1 MKRHIKLIVLLS
13 FIVFNNSLF
22 AQNES
27 PTSYIKTVTQYKS
40 KDNTVE
46 LRFIADKRSVFY
58 AGVKN
63 GFIIERAEITSKIE
77 KKEDIK
83 YKQIATVT
91 AFTEE
96 EWSQAMQ
103 TTNLELKKNL
113 EMAKVFLEA
122 MKKPKKK
129 KPKKNF
135 NEIIQ
140 QKKAEDFEF
149 VLMVL
154 SAIQK
159 EKVADAL
166 GLGYKDKTVKKNT
179 KYVYRVKPAKYSGPY
194 TIIGVPYL
202 ITTKKKSK
210 ELLRK
215 IDINIG
221 DTQLGFSWEENDM
234 VSGVLVEKKNKITGK
249 FEPLN
254 DKPKYSLSQN
264 SFRNGFEDKD
274 LVNYQ
279 QYEYRFYG
287 FNAFG
292 EKILFGEVKA
302 MPRDLTP
309 PKSPLMKSA
318 KHTKP
323 TEVTVEWNMATPVET
338 DLKGFTIMRGTEVDG
353 KFKKIS
359 TSLLSKSMRTY
370 TDNNFIKNGKNYYVV
385 QAIDTAG
392 NISRSFSSYAT
403 LIDTIAPMIPK
414 FSSGKIDSTGVVT
427 LKIAPSKDQDL
438 MGYRL
443 FMANNPDHEFSAIQE
458 GFDSRE
464 TNPEPPQHTF
474 NDTITLKSLSPY
486 VYYKVKAL
494 DFHHNQSDFSPIYKI
509 KRIDTIPPTTPVF
522 KKVVVGK
529 NTIELNFALSQSKDV
544 KEHFL
549 YRKTDLKSQW
559 KMILKLENN
568 QSSFIDKDL
577 RKGEKYFY
585 SLRAKDDSNLFS
597 EFAIPISGSPYDN
610 GNRQEVSNFTIRKN
624 KKKYVLSWI
633 YPTASKDTFFIV
645 YKSNK
650 DGDLVQYKRTEK
662 LNFSEKN
669 TKNKNSYAIRAF
681 TKDGGASK
689 MSVIIS
695 PKN

>member
-1 MKRHIKLIVLLS
+1 MKLYIKLITLLS
-13 FIVFNNSLF
+13 FIVFSSSLF
-22 AQNES
+22 AQNDK
-27 PTSYIKTVTQYKS
+27 PTSYIKTVTQYKAE
-40 KDNTVE
+40 DNTVE

-122 MKKPKKK
+122 MKNPKKK
-129 KPKKNF
+129 NPKKNF

-194 TIIGVPYL
+194 TVIGVPYL

-215 IDINIG
+215 IDINVG

-234 VSGVLVEKKNKITGK
+234 VSGALVEKKNKITGK

-264 SFRNGFEDKD
+264 SFRNGFEDKN

-323 TEVTVEWNMATPVET
+323 AEVTVEWDMATPVET
-338 DLKGFTIMRGTEVDG
+338 DLKGFTIMHGTEVDG
-353 KFKKIS
+353 EFKKIS
-359 TSLLSKSMRTY
+359 TSLLSKSTRTY

-443 FMANNPDHEFSAIQE
+443 FMANNPEHEFSAIQE

-522 KKVVVGK
+522 KNVIVGE
-529 NTIELNFALSQSKDV
+529 NTIELSFALSKSKDV
-544 KEHFL
+544 KSHFL
-549 YRKTDLKSQW
+549 YRKPSSESNW
-559 KMILKLENN
+559 KKIAKIDSK
-568 QSSFIDKDL
+568 QTVYIDKNL
-577 RKGEKYFY
+577 QKSKNYYY
-585 SLRAKDDSNLFS
+585 SLRAMDDSNLFS
-597 EFAIPISGSPYDN
+597 EYAVSVKGRPYDD
-610 GNRQEVSNFTIRKN
+610 GNRPKVEDFTLRKS
-624 KKKYVLSWI
+624 KDKYVLSWI

-662 LNFSEKN
+662 LSFSEKN

-681 TKDGGASK
+681 TKDGGSSK
-689 MSVIIS
+689 MSTIVSI
-695 PKN
+695 P